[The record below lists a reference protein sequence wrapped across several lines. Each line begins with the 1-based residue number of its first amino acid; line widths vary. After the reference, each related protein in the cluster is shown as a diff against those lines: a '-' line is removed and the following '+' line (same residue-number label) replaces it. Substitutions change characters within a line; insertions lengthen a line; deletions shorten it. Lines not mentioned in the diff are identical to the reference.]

1 MLKIKYPNLLILTLD
16 LKNKHGLLWQKMNTP
31 LKQFLCSLIVAFCI
45 LVPNH
50 ITWSKLL
57 DRIVAIVNDEVITL
71 SELKQ
76 AMIYLTKTSNPP
88 SEVKRRVL
96 EEIINVRL
104 TVQQAKKLGLQ
115 VKDGEVERAI
125 RNIIAQNGITLKKLK
140 EDLIR
145 EGSSYEDYKD
155 WIKTQLLKSK
165 LIGLQVQSKVTV
177 TDEEI
182 KKYYQAHID
191 EYKGYTEY
199 RLRHILLP
207 FTSAYEDKKQEI
219 LRLLKEGISFSELAQ
234 KYSQAPTAKDGG
246 DLGWIKARDLTPEIR
261 NIVTLL
267 QPGEISPWIKTHSGF
282 QLIQLEKRREVPA
295 KTFSEVKEEIYRLF
309 YQQKMEERYQQWLTQ
324 LREKAYIKILL

>member
-1 MLKIKYPNLLILTLD
+1 MFKILILDQNQT
-16 LKNKHGLLWQKMNTP
+16 WIIMAKMKIP
-31 LKQFLCSLIVAFCI
+31 LRHFLFSLIATFCV

-50 ITWSKLL
+50 ITWSKLV

-76 AMIYLTKTSNPP
+76 AMIYLTKTPNPP
-88 SEVKRRVL
+88 PEVKRRVL
-96 EEIINVRL
+96 EEVINVRL
-104 TVQQAKKLGLQ
+104 TAQQAAKLGLE
-115 VKDGEVERAI
+115 VKDAEVEKAI
-125 RNIIAQNGITLKKLK
+125 QNMIAQNGITLKKLK
-140 EDLIR
+140 EDLTR
-145 EGSSYEDYKD
+145 EGSSYEDYKN
-155 WIKTQLLKSK
+155 WIKTQLLKTK

-219 LRLLKEGISFSELAQ
+219 LKLLKEGISFSELAQ

-261 NIVTLL
+261 NIITLL

-309 YQQKMEERYQQWLTQ
+309 YQRKMEERYQQWLTQ

>member
-1 MLKIKYPNLLILTLD
+1 MA
-16 LKNKHGLLWQKMNTP
+16 KMKTP
-31 LKQFLCSLIVAFCI
+31 LKQFLFSLIATFCI

-76 AMIYLTKTSNPP
+76 AMIYLTKTPNPP
-88 SEVKRRVL
+88 PEVKRRIL

-104 TVQQAKKLGLQ
+104 TAQQATKLGLE
-115 VKDGEVERAI
+115 VKDAEVERAI
-125 RNIIAQNGITLKKLK
+125 QKIIAQNGITLKKLK
-140 EDLIR
+140 EDLTR
-145 EGSSYEDYKD
+145 EGSSYEDYKN
-155 WIKTQLLKSK
+155 WIKTQLLKTK

-199 RLRHILLP
+199 YLRHILLP
-207 FTSAYEDKKQEI
+207 FPSTDEDKKRLIYVQQEI
-219 LRLLKEGISFSELAQ
+219 LRLLKKGISFSELAH

-267 QPGEISPWIKTHSGF
+267 QPGEISPWIKTHIGF
-282 QLIQLEKRREVPA
+282 QLIQLEKRREVPD
-295 KTFSEVKEEIYRLF
+295 KTFLEVKEQIYRLF